1 MFDPK
6 SRYRDLKRYEVVD
19 RRGRVVVVV
28 PVPPEPAEGLLGYHV
43 MKQGQRLDHL
53 AHRYLRNP
61 AGFWRIC
68 ELNEAMLPE
77 ALSEVLEIAIPRV
90 NR

>member
-6 SRYRDLKRYEVVD
+6 SRYRDLERYEVVD
-19 RRGRVVVVV
+19 RRGRAVVVV

-53 AHRYLRNP
+53 AYRYLRNP
-61 AGFWRIC
+61 DGFWRIC
-68 ELNEAMLPE
+68 EINEAMLPE